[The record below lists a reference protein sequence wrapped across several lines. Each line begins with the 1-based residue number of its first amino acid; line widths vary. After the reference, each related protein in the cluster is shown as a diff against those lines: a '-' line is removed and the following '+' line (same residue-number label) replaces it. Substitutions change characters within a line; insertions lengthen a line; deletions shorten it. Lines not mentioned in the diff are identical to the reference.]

1 MLSLL
6 LCCCAAVTRRE
17 LRRAVTKELF
27 KLQLAPMMNPA
38 LQQKLNT
45 DRDKLAEL
53 FQSAHDENFYE
64 NADEE
69 FAELTRGQSE
79 KQIQKFMKKTAKD
92 TAKKYAKSN
101 NNNVLQLLLLNK
113 LIGKKNDRRRHRSY

>member
-1 MLSLL
+1 MLPLL

-17 LRRAVTKELF
+17 LRKAITKELM

-38 LQQKLNT
+38 LQEKLNT
-45 DRDKLAEL
+45 DRNKLAEL
-53 FQSAHDENFYE
+53 FHSSHDENFYE

-69 FAELTRGQSE
+69 FAELTRGKSE

-92 TAKKYAKSN
+92 TAKKYTKQ
-101 NNNVLQLLLLNK
+101 NNNVLQLLLLSK
-113 LIGKKNDRRRHRSY
+113 LIGKNDRRKRH